1 LVGDV
6 VTTEGGRVVAIDLGS
21 RRIGV
26 AVSDSSRTLASPRP
40 AVHRR
45 DPEADRRALVAVV
58 EEIGAGAVVVGLP
71 RSLDGSDGPAARAA
85 REEVR
90 ALADA
95 LAGTGVA
102 VETADE
108 RFTTVTATARLA
120 EAGKRGQAAR
130 AAVDSAAA
138 TVLLQAWLDAR

>member
-21 RRIGV
+21 KRIGV
-26 AVSDSSRTLASPRP
+26 AVSDSGRTLASPRP
-40 AVHRR
+40 AVQRR
-45 DPEADRRALVAVV
+45 DPEADRRALVALV
-58 EEIGAGAVVVGLP
+58 EEVGARAVVVGLP

-90 ALADA
+90 ALAEA

-108 RFTTVTATARLA
+108 RFTTVTATDRLA
-120 EAGKRGQAAR
+120 EAGKRGKAAR